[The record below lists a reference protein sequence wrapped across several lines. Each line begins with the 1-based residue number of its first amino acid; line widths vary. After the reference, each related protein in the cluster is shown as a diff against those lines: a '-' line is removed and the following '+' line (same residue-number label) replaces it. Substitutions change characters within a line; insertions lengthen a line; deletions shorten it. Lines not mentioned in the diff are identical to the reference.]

1 MRQSILLAGALL
13 AATSLSPAFAQETG
27 VTIVL
32 GEEPDLVEP
41 CMATRSNIGRIV
53 LENISETLTELD
65 VRGDKGLKPRLAE
78 SWELVD
84 GNTWRFRLRAGV
96 TFSDGSA
103 FDAEDVKH
111 SFDRARSDQITCEIA
126 RYYEGIEI
134 TPTVVDDL
142 TIDFATEP
150 AQPILPL
157 LLTLLTI
164 VPSETPIEFTREPVG
179 TGPYVLSN
187 WAPGQSITLER
198 RDDYWGDQ
206 PEVTT
211 ATYVFRADPSVQAA
225 MVAAGEADIAP
236 SISAVDATTDMDYA
250 YPNSETTYLRIDQ
263 GVAPLD
269 DKRVREALNLGI
281 DREAFI
287 GTILAE
293 GTEIATAINVPTTL
307 GWNPDI
313 AAWPYDPERA
323 AALLDEARADE
334 VPVDTEIL
342 LVGRTGNFPGATE
355 TYEAIQS
362 MLSEVGF
369 NIRLQMV
376 EVAEHEQ
383 YYSKPYVQT

>member
-142 TIDFATEP
+142 TIDFADR
-150 AQPILPL
+150 A
-157 LLTLLTI
+157 
-164 VPSETPIEFTREPVG
+164 G
-179 TGPYVLSN
+179 
-187 WAPGQSITLER
+187 A
-198 RDDYWGDQ
+198 
-206 PEVTT
+206 
-211 ATYVFRADPSVQAA
+211 ADPSASSDPAHDRSVRDADR
-225 MVAAGEADIAP
+225 VHPRAGRHRP
-236 SISAVDATTDMDYA
+236 
-250 YPNSETTYLRIDQ
+250 LR
-263 GVAPLD
+263 
-269 DKRVREALNLGI
+269 ALELG
-281 DREAFI
+281 A
-287 GTILAE
+287 G
-293 GTEIATAINVPTTL
+293 
-307 GWNPDI
+307 
-313 AAWPYDPERA
+313 
-323 AALLDEARADE
+323 
-334 VPVDTEIL
+334 
-342 LVGRTGNFPGATE
+342 
-355 TYEAIQS
+355 
-362 MLSEVGF
+362 
-369 NIRLQMV
+369 
-376 EVAEHEQ
+376 AEHH
-383 YYSKPYVQT
+383 S